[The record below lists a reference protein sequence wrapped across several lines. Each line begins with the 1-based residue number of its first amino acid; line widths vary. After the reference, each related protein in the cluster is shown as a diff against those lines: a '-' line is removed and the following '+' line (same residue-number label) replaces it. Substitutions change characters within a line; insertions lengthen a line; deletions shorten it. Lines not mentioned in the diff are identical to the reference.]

1 MSEKKY
7 KIKITPKAN
16 DDLDEIYKYIFEELF
31 NLDAADNLMNKIEKS
46 MMRLGEF
53 PLSCSLVED
62 NVLKNKGYRKLII
75 DNYIAFYIVD
85 DKEERVVIMRVLYSR
100 QKYQNIV

>member
-1 MSEKKY
+1 
-7 KIKITPKAN
+7 
-16 DDLDEIYKYIFEELF
+16 
-31 NLDAADNLMNKIEKS
+31 MNKIEKS

-62 NVLKNKGYRKLII
+62 NVLKSKGYRKLIV

-100 QKYQNIV
+100 QKYQDIV

>member
-100 QKYQNIV
+100 QKYQDIV

>member
-1 MSEKKY
+1 MPEKKY

-16 DDLDEIYKYIFEELF
+16 DDLDEIFKYIFEELF
-31 NLDAADNLMNKIEKS
+31 NLDAAENLMNKIEKS

-62 NVLKNKGYRKLII
+62 NVLKSKGYRKLIV

-100 QKYQNIV
+100 QKYQDIV

>member
-31 NLDAADNLMNKIEKS
+31 NLDAADNLISKIEKS
-46 MMRLGEF
+46 MMRLGNSRY
-53 PLSCSLVED
+53 PVALWRIMC
-62 NVLKNKGYRKLII
+62 LKIKGIE
-75 DNYIAFYIVD
+75 N
-85 DKEERVVIMRVLYSR
+85 
-100 QKYQNIV
+100 

>member
-1 MSEKKY
+1 MTEASKWY
-7 KIKITPKAN
+7 FDTSI
-16 DDLDEIYKYIFEELF
+16 KYIFEELF
-31 NLDAADNLMNKIEKS
+31 NLDAAENLMNKIEKS

-62 NVLKNKGYRKLII
+62 NVLKSKGYRKLIV

-100 QKYQNIV
+100 QKYQDIV

>member
-16 DDLDEIYKYIFEELF
+16 DDLDEIFKYIFEELF

-85 DKEERVVIMRVLYSR
+85 DKEGRVVIMRVLYSR
-100 QKYQNIV
+100 QKYQDIV